1 MNIRSYVEALNLQD
15 GDTYRSNCPKCNGR
29 GTFTAKNDGGT
40 MMYNCYKLGC
50 NVRGKFDTYMTAAE
64 IRRHIR
70 PAPDEAKKEMETMEI
85 PAQLVEPTRQH
96 TKHNRFMR
104 RWGIVGNTFY
114 DVQQERVVFPI
125 YHKGQMIDAIGRAV
139 GANQNPKWYRYTG
152 AANHYTIGTGRTM
165 LIVEDVVSA
174 MVAYQELPDV
184 TCMAILGTSMN
195 TKHFEKIGEYDKA
208 VIALD
213 PDAVAKTIEYRREI
227 ELWTGKQTTALSL
240 SDDVKYRMPE
250 DIEKLQE
257 ICR

>member
-15 GDTYRSNCPKCNGR
+15 GDTYRSNCPQCKGR
-29 GTFTAKNDGGT
+29 GTFTAMNDGGT